1 MIFKKFSFTECEQYL
16 KLLQR
21 IDDVFNHFLNFVLLI
36 GFSID
41 VVVFVDYF
49 NKFCFFLS
57 FEMEKIL

>member
-1 MIFKKFSFTECEQYL
+1 MIFKKFSVAECEQYL

-41 VVVFVDYF
+41 VVVLVDYF
-49 NKFCFFLS
+49 NKFCFF
-57 FEMEKIL
+57 FIF

>member
-1 MIFKKFSFTECEQYL
+1 MIFKKFSFTEYEQYL

-41 VVVFVDYF
+41 IVVLIDYF
-49 NKFCFFLS
+49 NKFFF
-57 FEMEKIL
+57 FIF